1 LIYSMKI
8 FLSCESHFC
17 LKYSQTYTQA
27 LSFIGAFS
35 LRGFCGSGRLAVDI
49 FARFVSQFCLVHCS
63 VEWLCEKLL
72 LLHRN
77 RMGNRDFLTNSED
90 SKKKANVAELPDL
103 AELNKAP
110 ASEEDIKRKVQY
122 IVNLTGH
129 EESEVIV
136 ALYDC
141 DYLVDKTVNALLEGD
156 SQGEWVVI
164 ESRKSKKNHKQQ
176 QALAAAEAAAAAAA
190 AAATGEKK
198 QEAVGAKKEL
208 RGGKRGDV
216 KSANARGRSQQAR
229 NRDTAAI
236 PAGQQTVTRGTNQ
249 QRPIQGGRQNASAWG
264 KDRDRVDENLPR
276 TDRGGRGRNMSGA
289 RGRGRGRYSA
299 NASKR
304 TSSMG
309 RHGNYHS
316 NVFTNEKVNGELRND
331 IYFIA
336 TFNCFWQMGGASLFE
351 DKTSKIGTWQNSI
364 ATAELEKEAAKAKE
378 SGKVQNETVSSA
390 SPAADGWPVDE
401 WNNEA
406 DEEWTKGPK
415 VFTASKAMR
424 NDLHQGTLDSGAVVL
439 QDMSMFQQV
448 PPMESAKLATGNP
461 CATFVPQPVNVV
473 EQPLAS
479 GGNSSVFYTPPLAA
493 PMGSSLVSSNDGDL
507 YLGASTRE
515 EWNQLATDAL
525 KNELGIGK
533 AKPLIKMSNVPDGMT
548 KGIHE
553 NQKHIDELSGHLAV
567 TFPLDQLQLTYQREI
582 VKGHHYITGQ
592 AKSKYQIESMSNA
605 HPGAM
610 RDYQNRSHLAGQ
622 EFMGKGKMAT
632 DASSPMYVT
641 ANSKDQLSS
650 VSINLHATGSAHGMM
665 GRGGNTMSS
674 TYPVGGMTQPM
685 GSNELDMSMMSKGSG
700 VGPPSV
706 GDDKKD
712 MQHHGG
718 AEGMAMRVSSN
729 LNDTP
734 SSVTTDASIRA
745 QTNANTTALLNR
757 GETPSNQMYN
767 NNNSNRTYTA
777 ACNVFGHRPAAMSAG
792 GNPAVNP
799 LAAPFQPPLPAA
811 GISPYMGMYD
821 QMNQLGFIPAPNLLF
836 NNSYDLNSLNA
847 MQQLASGQGNARD
860 TGAADYKP
868 QMNRGESM
876 NSAAAAAAAAV
887 NLHQTMSNL
896 SLAPAGHGA
905 AAGVPAGAG
914 HPFATP
920 PNVVGGQ
927 QHSMMGFAPPY
938 SHFSDRNRMG
948 PRGIVET
955 GVGGFQVPA
964 VVSTCT
970 SVSNSVNVQNKTGVP
985 VYSGQAFNNSY
996 EEMPAAVH
1004 PERGNYSAG
1013 GSNQLKAAGTM
1024 NACSTGSHSTADVT
1038 SHRPYSSTLK
1048 MPYEPGKY
1056 GVGNASHVQPAL
1068 AAAGPPYPAFPNAG
1082 YAGHPA
1088 GYMPAPMM
1096 NSTIAAAMASNSQP
1110 IGMPGAAES
1119 ASNPGQHNR
1128 YNANQ
1133 ASGRQASN
1141 MPPGNKV
1148 GYGYWSAN

>member
-1 LIYSMKI
+1 
-8 FLSCESHFC
+8 
-17 LKYSQTYTQA
+17 
-27 LSFIGAFS
+27 
-35 LRGFCGSGRLAVDI
+35 
-49 FARFVSQFCLVHCS
+49 
-63 VEWLCEKLL
+63 
-72 LLHRN
+72 
-77 RMGNRDFLTNSED
+77 MGNRDFLTNSED

-176 QALAAAEAAAAAAA
+176 QALAAAEAAAAI
-190 AAATGEKK
+190 GEKK

-208 RGGKRGDV
+208 RGGKRADV
-216 KSANARGRSQQAR
+216 KSANARGRSQAR
-229 NRDTAAI
+229 SRDTAAF
-236 PAGQQTVTRGTNQ
+236 PAGQQQTVTRGGTNQ
-249 QRPIQGGRQNASAWG
+249 QRPSQGGRQNATAWG
-264 KDRDRVDENLPR
+264 KDRDRVDENFSR

-299 NASKR
+299 NSSKR
-304 TSSMG
+304 TTSMG
-309 RHGNYHS
+309 RHGGYHS
-316 NVFTNEKVNGELRND
+316 NVFTNEKVNV
-331 IYFIA
+331 
-336 TFNCFWQMGGASLFE
+336 WQMGGASLFE

-378 SGKVQNETVSSA
+378 SSKVQNETVSSA

-415 VFTASKAMR
+415 VFTASKAVR

-479 GGNSSVFYTPPLAA
+479 GGNTSVFYTPPLAA

-553 NQKHIDELSGHLAV
+553 NQKNLDELA
-567 TFPLDQLQLTYQREI
+567 YQREM

-592 AKSKYQIESMSNA
+592 AKSKYQIESISNA
-605 HPGAM
+605 HPAAM

-622 EFMGKGKMAT
+622 EFMGKGKMAA

-650 VSINLHATGSAHGMM
+650 VSINLHAAGSAHGMM
-665 GRGGNTMSS
+665 GRGGNTMPS
-674 TYPVGGMTQPM
+674 TYPVGGMTQSM
-685 GSNELDMSMMSKGSG
+685 GSNEMDVAMMSKGSG
-700 VGPPSV
+700 VGPPPV

-712 MQHHGG
+712 MHHGG
-718 AEGMAMRVSSN
+718 AEGMAMRGSSN

-767 NNNSNRTYTA
+767 NSNNRTYTA

-847 MQQLASGQGNARD
+847 MQQLASGQGNPRD

-868 QMNRGESM
+868 QINRGESM
-876 NSAAAAAAAAV
+876 NSAAAAAAAV

-905 AAGVPAGAG
+905 AAGMPAGAG

-920 PNVVGGQ
+920 PNMVGGQ

-970 SVSNSVNVQNKTGVP
+970 SVSNSMNVQNKTGVP

-996 EEMPAAVH
+996 EEMPATVH

-1068 AAAGPPYPAFPNAG
+1068 AAAGAPYPAFPNAG

-1088 GYMPAPMM
+1088 SYMPAPMM

-1119 ASNPGQHNR
+1119 ASNPGQHSR

>member
-1 LIYSMKI
+1 
-8 FLSCESHFC
+8 
-17 LKYSQTYTQA
+17 
-27 LSFIGAFS
+27 
-35 LRGFCGSGRLAVDI
+35 
-49 FARFVSQFCLVHCS
+49 
-63 VEWLCEKLL
+63 
-72 LLHRN
+72 
-77 RMGNRDFLTNSED
+77 MGNRDFLTNSED

-176 QALAAAEAAAAAAA
+176 QALAAAEAAAAI
-190 AAATGEKK
+190 GEKK

-208 RGGKRGDV
+208 RGGKRADV
-216 KSANARGRSQQAR
+216 KSANARGRSQAR
-229 NRDTAAI
+229 SRDTAAF
-236 PAGQQTVTRGTNQ
+236 PAGQQQTVTRGGTNQ
-249 QRPIQGGRQNASAWG
+249 QRPSQGGRQNATAWG
-264 KDRDRVDENLPR
+264 KDRDRVDENFSR

-299 NASKR
+299 NSSKR
-304 TSSMG
+304 TTSMG
-309 RHGNYHS
+309 RHGGYHS
-316 NVFTNEKVNGELRND
+316 NVFTNEKVNV
-331 IYFIA
+331 
-336 TFNCFWQMGGASLFE
+336 WQMGGASLFE

-378 SGKVQNETVSSA
+378 SSKVQNETVSSA

-415 VFTASKAMR
+415 VFTASKAVR

-479 GGNSSVFYTPPLAA
+479 GGNTSVFYTPPLAA

-553 NQKHIDELSGHLAV
+553 NQKNLDELA
-567 TFPLDQLQLTYQREI
+567 YQREM

-592 AKSKYQIESMSNA
+592 AKSKYQIESISNA
-605 HPGAM
+605 HPAAM

-622 EFMGKGKMAT
+622 EFMGKGKMAA

-641 ANSKDQLSS
+641 AN
-650 VSINLHATGSAHGMM
+650 THGMM
-665 GRGGNTMSS
+665 GRGGNTMPS
-674 TYPVGGMTQPM
+674 TYPVGGMTQSM
-685 GSNELDMSMMSKGSG
+685 GSNEMDVAMMSKGSG
-700 VGPPSV
+700 VGPPPV

-712 MQHHGG
+712 MHHGG
-718 AEGMAMRVSSN
+718 AEGMAMRGSSN

-767 NNNSNRTYTA
+767 NSNNRTYTA

-847 MQQLASGQGNARD
+847 MQQLASGQGNPRD
-860 TGAADYKP
+860 TADYKP
-868 QMNRGESM
+868 QINRGESM
-876 NSAAAAAAAAV
+876 NSAAAAAAAV

-905 AAGVPAGAG
+905 AAGMPAGAG

-920 PNVVGGQ
+920 PNMVGGQ

-970 SVSNSVNVQNKTGVP
+970 SVSNSMNVQNKTGVP

-996 EEMPAAVH
+996 EEMPATVH

-1068 AAAGPPYPAFPNAG
+1068 AAAGAPYPAFPNAG

-1088 GYMPAPMM
+1088 SYMPAPMM

-1119 ASNPGQHNR
+1119 ASNPGQHSR

>member
-1 LIYSMKI
+1 
-8 FLSCESHFC
+8 
-17 LKYSQTYTQA
+17 
-27 LSFIGAFS
+27 
-35 LRGFCGSGRLAVDI
+35 
-49 FARFVSQFCLVHCS
+49 
-63 VEWLCEKLL
+63 
-72 LLHRN
+72 
-77 RMGNRDFLTNSED
+77 MGNRDFLTSSED
-90 SKKKANVAELPDL
+90 SKKKVNTAELPDL

-141 DYLVDKTVNALLEGD
+141 DYLVDKT
-156 SQGEWVVI
+156 GEWVVI
-164 ESRKSKKNHKQQ
+164 ESRKSKKSHKQQ
-176 QALAAAEAAAAAAA
+176 QALAAADAAA

-198 QEAVGAKKEL
+198 QEAVGVKREL
-208 RGGKRGDV
+208 RGGKRPDA
-216 KSANARGRSQQAR
+216 KSANARGRSQIR
-229 NRDTAAI
+229 SRDTTGFS
-236 PAGQQTVTRGTNQ
+236 AGQQNVTRGTNQ
-249 QRPIQGGRQNASAWG
+249 PRPTQGGRQNAISWG
-264 KDRDRVDENLPR
+264 KDRDRLDENFPR

-299 NASKR
+299 NSSRR

-309 RHGNYHS
+309 RHGSYHS
-316 NVFTNEKVNGELRND
+316 NVFTNEKVNV
-331 IYFIA
+331 
-336 TFNCFWQMGGASLFE
+336 WQMGGASLFE

-415 VFTASKAMR
+415 VFTASKAVR
-424 NDLHQGTLDSGAVVL
+424 NDMHQGPLDSGAVVL

-461 CATFVPQPVNVV
+461 CATFAPQPVNVV

-479 GGNSSVFYTPPLAA
+479 GGNNSVFYTPSLAA
-493 PMGSSLVSSNDGDL
+493 PMGSSLVSANNDGDL

-533 AKPLIKMSNVPDGMT
+533 AKPFKMSNMPDGMT
-548 KGIHE
+548 TGIHE
-553 NQKHIDELSGHLAV
+553 NQKSLDELA
-567 TFPLDQLQLTYQREI
+567 YQREM
-582 VKGHHYITGQ
+582 VKGQQYITGQ
-592 AKSKYQIESMSNA
+592 AKSKYQIDSISNA
-605 HPGAM
+605 HPGVM

-674 TYPVGGMTQPM
+674 TYPIGGMTQPM
-685 GSNELDMSMMSKGSG
+685 GSNELDMAMMSKGSG

-706 GDDKKD
+706 GDDKK
-712 MQHHGG
+712 
-718 AEGMAMRVSSN
+718 
-729 LNDTP
+729 
-734 SSVTTDASIRA
+734 
-745 QTNANTTALLNR
+745 
-757 GETPSNQMYN
+757 
-767 NNNSNRTYTA
+767 
-777 ACNVFGHRPAAMSAG
+777 GHRPAAMSAG

-821 QMNQLGFIPAPNLLF
+821 QMNQLGFLPAPNLLY

-876 NSAAAAAAAAV
+876 NSAAAAA

-896 SLAPAGHGA
+896 SLAPSGHGA
-905 AAGVPAGAG
+905 STGVPAGAG

-920 PNVVGGQ
+920 PSVVGGQ

-948 PRGIVET
+948 PRGMVET
-955 GVGGFQVPA
+955 GVGGFQVPTA
-964 VVSTCT
+964 VSTCT

-985 VYSGQAFNNSY
+985 VYSGQGFNNSY
-996 EEMPAAVH
+996 EEMPATVH

-1013 GSNQLKAAGTM
+1013 GSNQLKAAGSM
-1024 NACSTGSHSTADVT
+1024 NTCSTGSHSTADGT

-1048 MPYEPGKY
+1048 
-1056 GVGNASHVQPAL
+1056 
-1068 AAAGPPYPAFPNAG
+1068 
-1082 YAGHPA
+1082 
-1088 GYMPAPMM
+1088 
-1096 NSTIAAAMASNSQP
+1096 
-1110 IGMPGAAES
+1110 
-1119 ASNPGQHNR
+1119 
-1128 YNANQ
+1128 
-1133 ASGRQASN
+1133 
-1141 MPPGNKV
+1141 
-1148 GYGYWSAN
+1148 

>member
-1 LIYSMKI
+1 MN
-8 FLSCESHFC
+8 
-17 LKYSQTYTQA
+17 QTYTQA

-35 LRGFCGSGRLAVDI
+35 VVGF
-49 FARFVSQFCLVHCS
+49 LV
-63 VEWLCEKLL
+63 E
-72 LLHRN
+72 
-77 RMGNRDFLTNSED
+77 
-90 SKKKANVAELPDL
+90 
-103 AELNKAP
+103 
-110 ASEEDIKRKVQY
+110 

-156 SQGEWVVI
+156 NQGEWVVI
-164 ESRKSKKNHKQQ
+164 ESRKSKKSHKQQ
-176 QALAAAEAAAAAAA
+176 QALAAAEAAAA
-190 AAATGEKK
+190 TGEKK
-198 QEAVGAKKEL
+198 QEAVGVKREL
-208 RGGKRGDV
+208 RGGKRPDA
-216 KSANARGRSQQAR
+216 KSANARGRSQIR
-229 NRDTAAI
+229 SRDTTGFS
-236 PAGQQTVTRGTNQ
+236 AGQQTVTRGTNQ
-249 QRPIQGGRQNASAWG
+249 PRPTQGGRQNAISWG
-264 KDRDRVDENLPR
+264 KDRDRLDENFPR

-299 NASKR
+299 NSSRR

-309 RHGNYHS
+309 RHGSYHS
-316 NVFTNEKVNGELRND
+316 NVFTNEKVN
-331 IYFIA
+331 
-336 TFNCFWQMGGASLFE
+336 

-378 SGKVQNETVSSA
+378 SGKVQNETVPSA

-415 VFTASKAMR
+415 VFTASKAVR
-424 NDLHQGTLDSGAVVL
+424 NDMHQGTLDSGAVVL

-448 PPMESAKLATGNP
+448 PPMESAKLATG
-461 CATFVPQPVNVV
+461 
-473 EQPLAS
+473 
-479 GGNSSVFYTPPLAA
+479 GNNSVFYTPSLAA
-493 PMGSSLVSSNDGDL
+493 PMGSSLVSANNDGDL

-533 AKPLIKMSNVPDGMT
+533 AKPFKMSNMPDGMT
-548 KGIHE
+548 TGIHE
-553 NQKHIDELSGHLAV
+553 NQKSLDELA
-567 TFPLDQLQLTYQREI
+567 YQREM
-582 VKGHHYITGQ
+582 VKGQQYITGQ
-592 AKSKYQIESMSNA
+592 AKSKYQIDSISNA
-605 HPGAM
+605 HPGVM

-674 TYPVGGMTQPM
+674 TYPIGGMTQPM
-685 GSNELDMSMMSKGSG
+685 GSNELDMAMMSKGSG

-706 GDDKKD
+706 GDEKKD
-712 MQHHGG
+712 MHHGG
-718 AEGMAMRVSSN
+718 PEGMTMRVSSN

-734 SSVTTDASIRA
+734 SSVSTDASIRA

-767 NNNSNRTYTA
+767 NRTYTA

-811 GISPYMGMYD
+811 GMSPYMGMYD
-821 QMNQLGFIPAPNLLF
+821 QMNQLGFLPAPNLLF

-860 TGAADYKP
+860 TA
-868 QMNRGESM
+868 
-876 NSAAAAAAAAV
+876 
-887 NLHQTMSNL
+887 
-896 SLAPAGHGA
+896 
-905 AAGVPAGAG
+905 
-914 HPFATP
+914 
-920 PNVVGGQ
+920 
-927 QHSMMGFAPPY
+927 
-938 SHFSDRNRMG
+938 
-948 PRGIVET
+948 
-955 GVGGFQVPA
+955 
-964 VVSTCT
+964 
-970 SVSNSVNVQNKTGVP
+970 
-985 VYSGQAFNNSY
+985 Y
-996 EEMPAAVH
+996 EEMPATVH

-1013 GSNQLKAAGTM
+1013 GSNQLKAAGSM
-1024 NACSTGSHSTADVT
+1024 NTCSTGSHSAADGT
-1038 SHRPYSSTLK
+1038 SHRPYSSTLKYVLCVRKADCCFVVASSQDAVRYDFSTK

-1056 GVGNASHVQPAL
+1056 GVGNTSHVQSAL
-1068 AAAGPPYPAFPNAG
+1068 AGTGTPPYPAFPNAG
-1082 YAGHPA
+1082 YAGHPP
-1088 GYMPAPMM
+1088 GYMPGPMM
-1096 NSTIAAAMASNSQP
+1096 NSTIAAAMASNSQS
-1110 IGMPGAAES
+1110 IGMQGGAES

-1133 ASGRQASN
+1133 ASGRQGSN
-1141 MPPGNKV
+1141 MPPGSKV
-1148 GYGYWSAN
+1148 GYGYWNAN

>member
-1 LIYSMKI
+1 
-8 FLSCESHFC
+8 
-17 LKYSQTYTQA
+17 
-27 LSFIGAFS
+27 
-35 LRGFCGSGRLAVDI
+35 
-49 FARFVSQFCLVHCS
+49 
-63 VEWLCEKLL
+63 
-72 LLHRN
+72 
-77 RMGNRDFLTNSED
+77 MGNRDFLTSSED
-90 SKKKANVAELPDL
+90 SKKKVNTAELPDL

-156 SQGEWVVI
+156 NQGEWVVI
-164 ESRKSKKNHKQQ
+164 ESRKSKKSHKQQ
-176 QALAAAEAAAAAAA
+176 QALAAAEAAAA
-190 AAATGEKK
+190 TGEKK
-198 QEAVGAKKEL
+198 QEAVGVKREL
-208 RGGKRGDV
+208 RGGKRPDA
-216 KSANARGRSQQAR
+216 KSANARGRSQIR
-229 NRDTAAI
+229 SRDTTGFS
-236 PAGQQTVTRGTNQ
+236 AGQQNVTRGTNQ
-249 QRPIQGGRQNASAWG
+249 PRPTQGGRQNAISWG
-264 KDRDRVDENLPR
+264 KDRDRLDENFPR

-299 NASKR
+299 NSSRR

-309 RHGNYHS
+309 RHGSYHS

-331 IYFIA
+331 IF
-336 TFNCFWQMGGASLFE
+336 FRQMGGASLFE

-415 VFTASKAMR
+415 VFTASKAVR
-424 NDLHQGTLDSGAVVL
+424 NDMHQGPLDSGAVVL

-461 CATFVPQPVNVV
+461 CATFAPQPVNVV

-479 GGNSSVFYTPPLAA
+479 GGNNSVFYTPSLAA
-493 PMGSSLVSSNDGDL
+493 PMGSSLVSANNDGDL

-533 AKPLIKMSNVPDGMT
+533 AKPFKMSNMPDGMT
-548 KGIHE
+548 TGIHE
-553 NQKHIDELSGHLAV
+553 NQKSLDELA
-567 TFPLDQLQLTYQREI
+567 YQREM
-582 VKGHHYITGQ
+582 VKGQQYITGQ
-592 AKSKYQIESMSNA
+592 AKSKYQIDSISNA
-605 HPGAM
+605 HPGVM

-674 TYPVGGMTQPM
+674 TYPIGGMTQPM
-685 GSNELDMSMMSKGSG
+685 GSNELDMAMMSKGSG

-712 MQHHGG
+712 MHHGG
-718 AEGMAMRVSSN
+718 PEGMAMRVSSN

-767 NNNSNRTYTA
+767 NRTYTA

-811 GISPYMGMYD
+811 GMSPYMGMYD
-821 QMNQLGFIPAPNLLF
+821 QMNQLGFLPAPNLLF

-847 MQQLASGQGNARD
+847 MQQLASGQGNTRD

-876 NSAAAAAAAAV
+876 NSAAAAA

-896 SLAPAGHGA
+896 SLAPSGHGA
-905 AAGVPAGAG
+905 STGVPAGAG

-920 PNVVGGQ
+920 PSVVGGQ

-948 PRGIVET
+948 PRGMVET
-955 GVGGFQVPA
+955 GVGGFQVPTA
-964 VVSTCT
+964 VSTCT

-985 VYSGQAFNNSY
+985 VYSGQGFNNSY
-996 EEMPAAVH
+996 EEMPATVH

-1013 GSNQLKAAGTM
+1013 GSNQLKAAGSM
-1024 NACSTGSHSTADVT
+1024 NTCSTGSHSTADGT

-1048 MPYEPGKY
+1048 VMRYVLCVRKTNCCFMVASSQDAVRYDFTTNMPYEPGKY
-1056 GVGNASHVQPAL
+1056 GVGNTSHVQSAL
-1068 AAAGPPYPAFPNAG
+1068 AGTGTPPYPGFPNAG
-1082 YAGHPA
+1082 YAGHPP
-1088 GYMPAPMM
+1088 GYMPGPMM
-1096 NSTIAAAMASNSQP
+1096 NSTIAAMASNSQS
-1110 IGMPGAAES
+1110 IGMPGGAES

-1133 ASGRQASN
+1133 ASGRQGSN
-1141 MPPGNKV
+1141 MPPGSKV
-1148 GYGYWSAN
+1148 GYGYWNAN